1 MNRTGPRYL
10 LRLSPMLRALMDVL
24 GFHECG
30 YSEVKYARRQLS
42 GRLKYLK
49 RSGTSLSFGTQ
60 CLFEF
65 ADPHAKENADPL
77 AKEKQSALEEASKT
91 DSTASGEA
99 RQRSEPRPRIPG
111 LEGRAADSAMLER
124 HAGQHGSSSSA
135 IRHETIP
142 CRP

>member
-24 GFHECG
+24 GFQECR

-65 ADPHAKENADPL
+65 ADPHAKE
-77 AKEKQSALEEASKT
+77 KQSALEEASET
-91 DSTASGEA
+91 NSTTTSGEA